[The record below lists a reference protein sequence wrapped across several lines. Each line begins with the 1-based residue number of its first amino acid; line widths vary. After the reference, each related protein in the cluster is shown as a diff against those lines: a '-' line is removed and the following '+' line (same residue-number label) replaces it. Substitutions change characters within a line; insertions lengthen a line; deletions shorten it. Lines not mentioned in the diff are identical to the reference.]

1 MQNSQSVHLLDSK
14 STRNLHALMLKKDI
28 VAVIDVGS
36 NSIKLLVAQ
45 KSADGKSF
53 EKVFS
58 KALEI
63 RISAGISHQN
73 HELTEDE
80 MRIGIQSIAV
90 LVHLAGD
97 YDPRTIK
104 IVATSAVRDAINAP
118 EFVER
123 LDKATGIR
131 LDVLSGI
138 EEATYIGR
146 GLRKD
151 PLIAGMEHFVQMDI
165 GGGSLELISLSQDSI
180 QNVCSL
186 QLGAVR
192 LTEKFVP
199 DRTVA
204 IDSATQTI
212 IQNHVMESVKTS
224 GFTFEPTTDPM
235 TVTGGAFS
243 VIRSILAAQAA
254 NGTTTVTSPVLNKKD
269 ITRLRQTLCHLSLD
283 ERKAV
288 PGLPAAR
295 ADVMPTA
302 LITIDTIL
310 ELAGRD
316 TIIQS
321 SYNLRYGIAAE
332 LLAQS

>member
-80 MRIGIQSIAV
+80 MCIGIQSIAV
-90 LVHLAGD
+90 LVHLARD
-97 YDPRTIK
+97 YDPSTIK
-104 IVATSAVRDAINAP
+104 IVATSAVRDAINGP
-118 EFVER
+118 EFAER
-123 LDKATGIR
+123 VNKATGIR

-138 EEATYIGR
+138 EEATHIGS
-146 GLRKD
+146 GLRCD
-151 PLIAGMEHFVQMDI
+151 PLIAGMGHFVQMDI

-180 QNVCSL
+180 QDVCSL

-199 DRTVA
+199 DCTVA

-212 IQNHVMESVKTS
+212 IQNHVMESVETS
-224 GFTFEPTTDPM
+224 GFNFEPTTDPM

-243 VIRSILAAQAA
+243 VIRLILAAQAVDEA
-254 NGTTTVTSPVLNKKD
+254 TDTSPVLNKKD
-269 ITRLRQTLCHLSLD
+269 ITRLRQTLCNLSLD
-283 ERKAV
+283 ERKAL

-316 TIIQS
+316 TIIHS

>member
-1 MQNSQSVHLLDSK
+1 
-14 STRNLHALMLKKDI
+14 MLKKDI

-45 KSADGKSF
+45 KSAEGKSF

-58 KALEI
+58 KTLEI

-73 HELTEDE
+73 HELTEE
-80 MRIGIQSIAV
+80 AMHIGSQSIAV
-90 LVHLAGD
+90 LVHLARD
-97 YDPRTIK
+97 HEPKTIK
-104 IVATSAVRDAINAP
+104 IVATSAVRDAINGP

-123 LDKATGIR
+123 VNKATGIR
-131 LDVLSGI
+131 LDILSGI
-138 EEATYIGR
+138 EEATYIGK
-146 GLRKD
+146 GLRCD

-180 QNVCSL
+180 QKVCSL

-204 IDSATQTI
+204 INSATETI
-212 IQNHVMESVKTS
+212 IQNHVLESLKTS
-224 GFTFEPTTDPM
+224 EFNFEPITDPM

-243 VIRSILAAQAA
+243 VIRSILAAQAVDE
-254 NGTTTVTSPVLNKKD
+254 TTDASPVLYKKD
-269 ITRLRQTLCHLSLD
+269 ITQLKKTLCHLSLE

-288 PGLPAAR
+288 PGLPAER

-310 ELAGRD
+310 ERSCRD
-316 TIIQS
+316 TIIHS
-321 SYNLRYGIAAE
+321 FYNLRYGIAAE
-332 LLAQS
+332 LLAQP